1 MKKTI
6 ITVSFY
12 NKYLNCE
19 ETLDIVFPMGRKEA
33 LESFESPNGFSEIGE
48 NLKVL
53 SIREYGR
60 LMNFLNSIFK

>member
-6 ITVSFY
+6 ITVSFH

-19 ETLDIVFPMGRKEA
+19 ERVEIIFPMGRKEA
-33 LESFESPNGFSEIGE
+33 IESFKSPNGFSEIGE

-53 SIREYGR
+53 SIRECGR
-60 LMNFLNSIFK
+60 FINFLNSIF